1 MRGLKNNYVN
11 RSVAERQSEKG
22 ETGQTLMGNESWER
36 SKLIDLQHKLY
47 LPVVKGCQKYTTYH

>member
-22 ETGQTLMGNESWER
+22 ETGQTLMGNES
-36 SKLIDLQHKLY
+36 
-47 LPVVKGCQKYTTYH
+47 